1 MQIVSLSKIFETD
14 FFYHY
19 ACARAYC
26 LRKFPV
32 GVRMAFAW
40 RYAESRSFAAKS
52 FQAVE
57 NDRESLYSL

>member
-19 ACARAYC
+19 ACVRAYC

-32 GVRMAFAW
+32 GVRMALRRIAQFCSKKFSG
-40 RYAESRSFAAKS
+40 RRK
-52 FQAVE
+52 
-57 NDRESLYSL
+57 RP